1 MAEAALP
8 ILLGGAAS
16 ALGNY
21 FGAQTAA
28 NAAKQSAALQQQRFN
43 QAVGYEQPFM
53 QAGQNALNLYNNATG
68 VNGAAAQQAY
78 YNSFQN
84 DPGFQASVNYG
95 LQQIGAQNA
104 AQGMGLSGNALAA
117 LQNYSQNAL
126 SQQYQTRLQDLF
138 QGAQLGANSA
148 NALTSAS
155 TSSASNQG
163 SSNAL
168 AGQYRGASLSNTATL
183 SLTPRTITPTTIM
196 ALSRGLTNMT
206 VYLNI
211 SDVSSRQRLQPQNA
225 LLPAAPQNRAPAALP
240 PAVHNQL
247 LRSAIGHAAV
257 LSDTP
262 EKWAATIGLLK
273 QHGVDP
279 VGYEDFEKGRPAA
292 IAASGVASLSNGD
305 EGMENSCLK

>member
-21 FGAQTAA
+21 FGAQTSAD
-28 NAAKQSAALQQQRFN
+28 AAKQSAALQQQRFN
-43 QAVGYEQPFM
+43 QAAGFEQPFM
-53 QAGQNALNLYNNATG
+53 QAGQNALNLYNNATA
-68 VNGAAAQQAY
+68 VNGSGAQQTY

-95 LQQIGAQNA
+95 LQQIQAQNA

-163 SSNAL
+163 NYNSA
-168 AGQYRGASLSNTATL
+168 AGQYQGASLSNTGN
-183 SLTPRTITPTTIM
+183 
-196 ALSRGLTNMT
+196 ALSGAANN
-206 VYLNI
+206 YANYYYG
-211 SDVSSRQRLQPQNA
+211 SQQR
-225 LLPAAPQNRAPAALP
+225 
-240 PAVHNQL
+240 
-247 LRSAIGHAAV
+247 S
-257 LSDTP
+257 
-262 EKWAATIGLLK
+262 
-273 QHGVDP
+273 
-279 VGYEDFEKGRPAA
+279 Y
-292 IAASGVASLSNGD
+292 
-305 EGMENSCLK
+305 